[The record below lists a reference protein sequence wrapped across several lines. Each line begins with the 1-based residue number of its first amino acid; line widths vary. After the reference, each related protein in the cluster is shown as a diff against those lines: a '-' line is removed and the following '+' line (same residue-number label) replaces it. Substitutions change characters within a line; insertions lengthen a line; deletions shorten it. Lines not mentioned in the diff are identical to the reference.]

1 MSPTRVFLSLGSNQG
16 EKRILLKRA
25 VESLDA
31 LEKSKVLRLSSLYE
45 TKAWGKTDQDDFYN
59 MVLLLETG
67 LKPLE
72 LLDKT
77 QEIENKLGRVRHE
90 HWGPRKIDIDLLL
103 YDDVIMGTPRLVLPH
118 PHMLHRRFVLEPL
131 REIAPEISLHNKKIE
146 DYIEVLNEQAIRKL
160 GPLF

>member
-1 MSPTRVFLSLGSNQG
+1 MSPARVFLSLGSNQG
-16 EKRILLKRA
+16 KKRTLLKRA

-31 LEKSKVLRLSSLYE
+31 LEKSRVLRQSSLYE

-59 MVLLLETG
+59 MVLLMETE

-77 QEIENKLGRVRHE
+77 QEVEKVLGRVRHE

-103 YDDVIMGTPRLVLPH
+103 YDDVIMDTPRLILPH
-118 PHMLHRRFVLEPL
+118 PHMLQRRFVLEPL
-131 REIAPEISLHNKKIE
+131 MEIAPEISLYNKKIE
-146 DYIEVLNEQAIRKL
+146 DYIEVLNDEAIRKL